1 MKKIALIMFC
11 VSGMTGCQQRY
22 TDGLRFEQTAHQVE
36 PVLSLPGIALK
47 QRPEVESLIG
57 KPITYKKRATEGEFG
72 DEAAYSW
79 GTIAYNKGR
88 VVFLI
93 VKFPSRP
100 ANYHQAF
107 AVVGLPQPPLPF
119 VRNDGT
125 LIWSDKPYKN
135 GYQCCDGL
143 VFHDIFID
151 GTMSEMHV
159 EILDLDDPSSWNA
172 PEGQTLKKWTG
183 KARSTSP

>member
-11 VSGMTGCQQRY
+11 VCGMTGCQQRY

-79 GTIAYNKGR
+79 GTIC
-88 VVFLI
+88 L
-93 VKFPSRP
+93 
-100 ANYHQAF
+100 Q
-107 AVVGLPQPPLPF
+107 
-119 VRNDGT
+119 
-125 LIWSDKPYKN
+125 
-135 GYQCCDGL
+135 
-143 VFHDIFID
+143 
-151 GTMSEMHV
+151 
-159 EILDLDDPSSWNA
+159 
-172 PEGQTLKKWTG
+172 
-183 KARSTSP
+183 